1 MKETFILYTEYA
13 KHLSFL
19 SMNQRGVLFTAIIN
33 SQAGE
38 ELPDMDSI
46 TQMAFS
52 FISADL
58 ERTEE
63 NYRKKI
69 ETNRENGRKG
79 GRPKTE
85 RLDQKPNGFEEKPK
99 KPNGYFENPNE
110 LDLDNDLDNDISSV
124 GLNAGVR
131 AREAEEDEAAETVE
145 GYLKF
150 LKEHPSVEADLTNP
164 SLISAA
170 DYETLSEKISES
182 RFLQTR
188 KSLNWLLS
196 NYRKIVAD
204 GYKDFDPHEKADRES
219 GKGDLQLWQELVKAR
234 GRAKEY
240 RYCADTGQNLPLYA
254 MGDDCAKKEMG
265 TLYKELSPEIQ
276 AYFDPNSFLE
286 LCEMEEKELKF
297 ERARFLKELGGI
309 RQRLKSEVKYG

>member
-131 AREAEEDEAAETVE
+131 TIDEGREKLVNGILYCRKCYQPKMADFPERNFVTRCACQCDVE
-145 GYLKF
+145 KHESELRRNVRPIMRRELRSG
-150 LKEHPSVEADLTNP
+150 DWNP
-164 SLISAA
+164 
-170 DYETLSEKISES
+170 
-182 RFLQTR
+182 
-188 KSLNWLLS
+188 
-196 NYRKIVAD
+196 
-204 GYKDFDPHEKADRES
+204 FD
-219 GKGDLQLWQELVKAR
+219 
-234 GRAKEY
+234 
-240 RYCADTGQNLPLYA
+240 
-254 MGDDCAKKEMG
+254 
-265 TLYKELSPEIQ
+265 
-276 AYFDPNSFLE
+276 
-286 LCEMEEKELKF
+286 
-297 ERARFLKELGGI
+297 
-309 RQRLKSEVKYG
+309 

>member
-85 RLDQKPNGFEEKPK
+85 RLDQKPNGFEERS
-99 KPNGYFENPNE
+99 EE
-110 LDLDNDLDNDISSV
+110 RRV
-124 GLNAGVR
+124 G
-131 AREAEEDEAAETVE
+131 
-145 GYLKF
+145 
-150 LKEHPSVEADLTNP
+150 KECL
-164 SLISAA
+164 
-170 DYETLSEKISES
+170 
-182 RFLQTR
+182 
-188 KSLNWLLS
+188 
-196 NYRKIVAD
+196 
-204 GYKDFDPHEKADRES
+204 
-219 GKGDLQLWQELVKAR
+219 
-234 GRAKEY
+234 
-240 RYCADTGQNLPLYA
+240 
-254 MGDDCAKKEMG
+254 
-265 TLYKELSPEIQ
+265 
-276 AYFDPNSFLE
+276 
-286 LCEMEEKELKF
+286 
-297 ERARFLKELGGI
+297 
-309 RQRLKSEVKYG
+309 

>member
-1 MKETFILYTEYA
+1 MCSSDL

-188 KSLNWLLS
+188 
-196 NYRKIVAD
+196 
-204 GYKDFDPHEKADRES
+204 
-219 GKGDLQLWQELVKAR
+219 
-234 GRAKEY
+234 
-240 RYCADTGQNLPLYA
+240 
-254 MGDDCAKKEMG
+254 
-265 TLYKELSPEIQ
+265 
-276 AYFDPNSFLE
+276 
-286 LCEMEEKELKF
+286 
-297 ERARFLKELGGI
+297 
-309 RQRLKSEVKYG
+309 